1 MSTSTTIKKIKQLD
15 PFNLDDRLKNSLED
29 VYWRIQG
36 NHFNELYADMINDSI
51 NAIGI
56 SWSSP
61 FHPRAKYIDF
71 TPNVS
76 DELLRILLSL
86 SSPHDRIAFSCWE
99 TEIEKIERI
108 KPFQFQLF
116 RKTYIEKY
124 DVVDLLQKLAHIE
137 TISDCKSLSEILG
150 KPHLEKELFN
160 LLKENYK
167 KTHLDNPEIDV
178 DWEKWKEI
186 LLDDTPDLE
195 LSIVVL
201 HNNHVASYIF
211 LHPEDETH
219 YEIGWVGQKETG
231 DLLPLLKQALI
242 GLHNKNVKSVEFE
255 IDSTNYMTWQFAEL
269 LDFNTKKSWN
279 SYIIVNH

>member
-1 MSTSTTIKKIKQLD
+1 MNPSSTIIKINQID
-15 PFNLDDRLKNSLED
+15 PFQLNEHLKDSLKE

-36 NHFNELYADMINDSI
+36 NHFNELFGEMLNDSI
-51 NAIGI
+51 KAIGI
-56 SWSSP
+56 SWNSP
-61 FHPRAKYIDF
+61 FHPHAKYIDF
-71 TPNVS
+71 TPTIS
-76 DELLRILLSL
+76 DELFHKLLSL

-99 TEIEKIERI
+99 TENEKIERI

-124 DVVDLLQKLAHIE
+124 NVNDLLQKLTQIE
-137 TISDCKSLSEILG
+137 VISNYRSLKEIIG
-150 KPHLEKELFN
+150 RPHLEEELFN
-160 LLKENYK
+160 LLKQNYK
-167 KTHLDNPEIDV
+167 QTHLDNPEKDV
-178 DWEKWKEI
+178 DWQTWKEI

-211 LHPEDETH
+211 LHPVDETH

-242 GLHNKNVKSVEFE
+242 GLHKKGVITVEFE
-255 IDSTNYMTWQFAEL
+255 IDTTNYMTWQFAEL
-269 LDFNTKKSWN
+269 LDFKTKQSWN
-279 SYIIVNH
+279 SYIIVIR